1 MMPGMRHIPE
11 ENERGTLPREV
22 LSRQG
27 ARALRDDQLLAL
39 VLRSGGRGVSVHQLA
54 LKLSQRGYSELHQ
67 MSLEE
72 LQKVPGLGE
81 AKAASVLAALELGR
95 RGWGASGPPVTCPE
109 EAYLQFQ
116 ELSQARKETFKALY
130 LDGRRRVLRSEIV
143 SVGTLTATLVHPRE
157 VFAPALECGAASLV
171 VAHNHPSGDPTPSS
185 EDRLLTERLSQAGR
199 LLGLHLDDH
208 LVIGRGCYV
217 SLRQLGVLVA

>member
-1 MMPGMRHIPE
+1 MRYSLAQE
-11 ENERGTLPREV
+11 LPRETLV
-22 LSRQG
+22 QQG
-27 ARALRDDQLLAL
+27 IKALRDDQLIAL
-39 VLRSGGRGVSVHQLA
+39 ILRNGGKNNSVHQLSLRLAEMGLLQLAA
-54 LKLSQRGYSELHQ
+54 LDLA
-67 MSLEE
+67 E
-72 LQKVPGLGE
+72 LQSIPGLGE
-81 AKAASVLAALELGR
+81 AKAASLLAALEMGR

-109 EAYLQFQ
+109 EAYLQLQ
-116 ELSQARKETFKALY
+116 DLSSARKETFKALY

-199 LLGLHLDDH
+199 LLGLNLDDH

-217 SLRQLGVLVA
+217 SLRQLGILVA